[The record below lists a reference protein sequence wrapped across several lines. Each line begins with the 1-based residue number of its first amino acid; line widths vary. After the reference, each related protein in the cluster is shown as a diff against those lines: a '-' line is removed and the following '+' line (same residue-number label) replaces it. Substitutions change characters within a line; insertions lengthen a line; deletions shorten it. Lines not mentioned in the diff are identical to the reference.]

1 MQGNVLRIFP
11 TPHQEVPLKGLYLGE
26 DIPSENE
33 KLGRPFVYANFITS
47 LDGRIAVPNPKAGR
61 LTVPEQIA
69 NDRDWRLFQELA
81 AQADILITS
90 GRYLRNYIEG
100 TSQEILQAFDDPNY
114 ADLLDWR
121 KEHGMAALPDLA
133 VISGSLDF
141 PAPDPKLWGD
151 RSIIIFTGSRANSD
165 RIRMV
170 ENEIGEVFIAGEESV
185 RGNLMIEGLAQK
197 GYRSIYNTTGPKV
210 LHFLLA
216 DGIVDRLYLTFAHRV
231 LGGDPYLSIVDGPL
245 LEMPVDFRL
254 RSAYLDSHSF
264 DGAGQL
270 ITSYERL
277 RK

>member
-1 MQGNVLRIFP
+1 MQGNVLQIFP

-26 DIPSENE
+26 NIPAEYE

-100 TSQEILQAFDDPNY
+100 TSQDILQAFDDPNHS
-114 ADLLDWR
+114 DLLAWR
-121 KEHGMAALPDLA
+121 KEQRMAALPDLA

-141 PAPDPKLWGD
+141 PVPDPKSWEG
-151 RSIIIFTGSRANSD
+151 RSIVICTSSQANSD
-165 RIRMV
+165 RMRMV
-170 ENEIGEVFIAGEESV
+170 EDEIGEVFVAGEDSV
-185 RGNLMIEGLAQK
+185 RGDLMIEGLAQR

-210 LHFLLA
+210 LHLLLA
-216 DGIVDRLYLTFAHRV
+216 DDTVDRLYLTFAHRV
-231 LGGDPYLSIVDGPL
+231 LGGDPYLSIVDGAL

-254 RSAYLDSHSF
+254 RSAYLDSHAL

-270 ITSYERL
+270 ITSYERF
-277 RK
+277 RS

>member
-1 MQGNVLRIFP
+1 MQSNVLRIFP
-11 TPHQEVPLKGLYLGE
+11 TPHEEVPLKGLYLDE
-26 DIPSENE
+26 DILTENE
-33 KLGRPFVYANFITS
+33 KLDRPFVYGNFITS

-100 TSQEILQAFDDPNY
+100 TSQEILQAFDDSKY
-114 ADLLDWR
+114 ADLLAWR

-141 PAPDPKLWGD
+141 PVPDPKSWED
-151 RSIIIFTGSRANSD
+151 RAIVIFTSSQANSD

-185 RGNLMIEGLAQK
+185 RGDLMIEGLAQR

-210 LHFLLA
+210 LHLLLA
-216 DGIVDRLYLTFAHRV
+216 DDVVDRLYLTLAHRV
-231 LGGDPYLSIVDGPL
+231 LGGDPYLSIVEGTL

-254 RSAYLDSHSF
+254 RSAYLDAHAL

-277 RK
+277 RA

>member
-114 ADLLDWR
+114 ADLLAWR

-133 VISGSLDF
+133 VISCSLALPSPGLHVCGVPQF
-141 PAPDPKLWGD
+141 
-151 RSIIIFTGSRANSD
+151 II
-165 RIRMV
+165 
-170 ENEIGEVFIAGEESV
+170 
-185 RGNLMIEGLAQK
+185 
-197 GYRSIYNTTGPKV
+197 
-210 LHFLLA
+210 
-216 DGIVDRLYLTFAHRV
+216 
-231 LGGDPYLSIVDGPL
+231 
-245 LEMPVDFRL
+245 
-254 RSAYLDSHSF
+254 
-264 DGAGQL
+264 
-270 ITSYERL
+270 
-277 RK
+277 